1 MQCLG
6 KSPLTALLPND
17 IKQKIQDAKT
27 TYESQ
32 CAAAS
37 SPITIDIGTA
47 FKTGSSSATTSA
59 STVAASVTT
68 VVSTPTTT
76 LSSTGSVSTAVSSV
90 GAGYVHAPCFGI
102 AAAAAIA
109 VFAAI

>member
-17 IKQKIQDAKT
+17 IKQKIQDEKT
-27 TYESQ
+27 IYESQ

-37 SPITIDIGTA
+37 SPITIDIGSA
-47 FKTGSSSATTSA
+47 FKTESSSATTSA
-59 STVAASVTT
+59 STAAAPVTT

-76 LSSTGSVSTAVSSV
+76 LSSVSTAVSSV
-90 GAGYVHAPCFGI
+90 GAGYVHAPSFGI
-102 AAAAAIA
+102 AAAVIA